1 MNNSSRSSGRHRR
14 GRGRGEASRQNRG
27 ESDEYSRSD
36 HSSRSSRGR
45 GRARGSFGSQRHGA
59 IKYLSHAD
67 IKLLVQSGSSEVL
80 ACVNDNEAGFLA
92 AYRHERYCMDPLMMK
107 HLVKMLYLL
116 VKTDEFDRIASRT
129 LARILSADG
138 NYALF
143 IMRLDFLIKGMIV
156 ETRGYVI
163 SENPQYLNYLIEI
176 GKKAIMVIP
185 ETVLNTYPLL
195 VIQKT
200 IHELI
205 KKGGNLDTLEQKAK
219 SLDLSFKMAREAQ
232 SKQRAQVPESTG
244 NGPSKPSEHFR
255 DVDILPSLTEVHSN
269 DDKIYLRPNV
279 LKGPYNSWDHYLDV
293 QYRLLREDF
302 VRPLRHGIQHYCT
315 PGIRKHSQDIRVY
328 DKVNILS
335 PICLL
340 TGMGFEIRFD
350 TTKFTRVN
358 WEHSRRLIFGSLLCL
373 SKDKFDHS
381 IIFASVVKRDPSLLK
396 DGYLTVKLEGNFGD
410 FHLNPNE
417 QYTMVESTAYFEA
430 YRHILLK
437 LQEMSSY
444 SEEIPFKDYIVGCKL
459 SDIPAP
465 SYFQPC
471 RKLMFDLT
479 EILGMASQIVIQDQS
494 SWPLA
499 EATSLDRSQLDALKM
514 ALTKEIS
521 VIQGPPGTGKTFIG
535 LKIVESF
542 LRNRRIWDR
551 NKDAPILVVC
561 YTNHALDQFLE
572 GIQSLRIDSRTPSIV
587 RIGGRC
593 KSESLSPSILRNK
606 VRECQ
611 SGNELSRSL
620 RRRLGE
626 SRGVMF
632 KCKDCID
639 KMSDPVTSSGDNRL
653 VSLSQLKTV
662 IHTQHYLQLTE
673 GIHEGSGKEL
683 EIWLDLWRPDLY
695 KDIDKETDI
704 DSQDKE
710 TDIDSQDK
718 ETDIFGNET
727 APVEEASGLTDNC
740 IVIDNEAKLIEDDRI
755 LEGEEIELLGIS
767 ATQESAQTPHTA
779 SVSGWQTVQ
788 ISEASR
794 AGMIG
799 KGLKSDP
806 LTSEEVS
813 SVRDIWILP
822 LDKKWQLYTH
832 WIMEYKGYTLNQ
844 SKNLAERYEQA
855 CEGYVDSLKEIDEHV
870 IRGSDVIGITTTG
883 AAKHH
888 HILKKI
894 HPKLVI
900 FEEAAEIFEA
910 HVATSLAPSVQQLV
924 LIGDHKQL
932 QPKPNCYDLDVKY
945 QLSVSLF
952 ERLVRNKI
960 PYVTLNVQHRMRPE
974 ISSLIRPSIYSD
986 LKDHVTVTEYD
997 HVLGVAKDVFVIDH
1011 TYPERENKQGDVTT
1025 HVNVFE
1031 SDYLIGFCRYL
1042 LNQGYHPGN
1051 ITILT
1056 MYRGQLLEMRRKMR
1070 RKDFEGVRLAAV
1082 DDFQGEEND
1091 IILLSLVRSNPEGSI
1106 GFLNSQNRVCVSLSR
1121 AKKGLYIIGNLSMLR
1136 GKDKTIWPA
1145 IISDLEEHHCIGR
1158 GLPLFCRVHGGENF
1172 VEEPD
1177 DFRKCPE
1184 GGCDQPCKARL
1195 PCGHSCPRICHPNDM
1210 DHTKSKCLRDCPK
1223 SLPCGHKCTKKC
1235 HQCARGC
1242 GPCSYMVSRVL
1253 PVCAHEV
1260 VMQCSCDAAFYPC
1273 PRLCGKL
1280 LKCGHTCQNKCSVP
1294 CSLKCSVEVEKVLEC
1309 GHLVKE
1315 LCFHFADNNVECPEK
1330 CQALLECEHQC
1341 AGTCGECY
1349 KGRMHVLCRQK
1360 CDRQLVCGHTCNF
1373 PCASICPPCT
1383 KLCNNFCVHSQ
1394 CPKKCYEIC
1403 DLCMEPCRWQCKHF
1417 KCTRP
1422 CGLPCDRPPCNQP
1435 CMKTL
1440 KCGHSCIGLCGEK
1453 CPVLCRVCDK
1463 KQVCDVFFGS
1473 EDDEDARFVVLEDCS
1488 HFFEVTSLDRWIQD
1502 STEGVEEVNFKAC
1515 PRCRT
1520 PIRKSLRYSNQVKK
1534 TLKDIE
1540 QIKRKQLIPK
1550 SDLLRKVRDLKQS
1563 TSRTQDFF
1571 VIQNEVE
1578 YLEDVSKQENLHP
1591 FRANAFFVQTTVLAS
1606 IMNVVEIARAVRSQ
1620 TASKLK
1626 SQLESCSL
1634 EHIVNSL
1641 KEVKA
1646 FVMQDFLSPQQVSD
1660 VTCELRRIACAAKLC
1675 DFLCKIHEKK
1685 CQFSPEDNQ
1694 KVVKVVRQV
1703 SDCGWKVDKL
1713 TEECEESV
1721 LSLIKSLC
1729 KSYDIDVL
1737 SQKEKMEIVKAI
1749 GLAKGH
1755 WYKCPN
1761 GHYYCIG
1768 DCGGAMEKSRCP
1780 DCGVVIG
1787 GAQHTLVSDN
1797 AHAPEMDGSSYAAW
1811 SEGANMA
1818 NYDLNQ
1824 FR

>member
-1 MNNSSRSSGRHRR
+1 MSNFSRSSGHHHR
-14 GRGRGEASRQNRG
+14 GRGRGQTSRQNRG
-27 ESDEYSRSD
+27 EREHNEYSSSD
-36 HSSRSSRGR
+36 FHCSTRSSRG
-45 GRARGSFGSQRHGA
+45 RGSFGSQRQGA
-59 IKYLSHAD
+59 IKYLSPAD
-67 IKLLVQSGSSEVL
+67 IKLLVQSSSSEVL

-92 AYRHERYCMDPLMMK
+92 AYRHDRYCMDPLMMK
-107 HLVKMLYLL
+107 RLVKLLYLL
-116 VKTDEFDRIASRT
+116 VKMDEFDRIASRT

-143 IMRLDFLIKGMIV
+143 IMKLDFLIKGMID
-156 ETRGYVI
+156 ETRGFVI
-163 SENPQYLNYLIEI
+163 DENPQYLNYLIEI

-205 KKGGNLDTLEQKAK
+205 KKGSNLDTLEQKVK
-219 SLDLSFKMAREAQ
+219 SLDLSFKMARDER
-232 SKQRAQVPESTG
+232 SKQRTHTPESTG
-244 NGPSKPSEHFR
+244 SSGVSEPSEHFR
-255 DVDILPSLTEVHSN
+255 DVDILPSLTEVHSS
-269 DDKIYLRPNV
+269 DDQIYLRPNI
-279 LKGPYNSWDHYLDV
+279 LKGAYGSWDHYLDV

-315 PGIRKHSQDIRVY
+315 PGLGKQSQDIRVY
-328 DKVNILS
+328 DNVNILS
-335 PICLL
+335 PVCLL
-340 TGMGFEIRFD
+340 TGMGFEIQFD
-350 TTKFTRVN
+350 TAKFARVN

-373 SKDKFDHS
+373 SKDKFEHS
-381 IIFASVVKRDPSLLK
+381 IIFASVVKRDLSLLK
-396 DGYLTVKLEGNFGD
+396 DGYLTVKFEGNLGGFQ
-410 FHLNPNE
+410 LNPNE
-417 QYTMVESTAYFEA
+417 VYTMVESTAYFEA

-444 SEEIPFKDYIVGCKL
+444 SEEIPFKEYIVGCKL

-465 SYFQPC
+465 SYSQ
-471 RKLMFDLT
+471 RRRQLKFDLT
-479 EILGMASQIVIQDQS
+479 EILGVASQIVIQDQS

-499 EATSLDRSQLDALKM
+499 EATSLDQSQLEALKM

-542 LRNRRIWDR
+542 LRNRPIWDR
-551 NKDAPILVVC
+551 NREAPILVVC

-572 GIQSLRIDSRTPSIV
+572 GIQSMCIDSRTPSIV

-593 KSESLSPSILRNK
+593 KSERLSTSILRNK

-611 SGNELSRSL
+611 SGNELPRVL
-620 RRRLGE
+620 LRRLGE
-626 SRGVMF
+626 SRGMMF
-632 KCKDCID
+632 KCKDYID
-639 KMSDPVTSSGDNRL
+639 TMSDSVSTSGDNRL
-653 VSLSQLKTV
+653 VSLTELKNV
-662 IHTQHYLQLTE
+662 IATPHYHQLTE

-683 EIWLDLWRPDLY
+683 EIWLDLWHPDLY
-695 KDIDKETDI
+695 KNI
-704 DSQDKE
+704 DSQDNE
-710 TDIDSQDK
+710 TDIVGD
-718 ETDIFGNET
+718 EIT
-727 APVEEASGLTDNC
+727 PVEEASGLDDNC
-740 IVIDNEAKLIEDDRI
+740 IEIDNEAKLMEDDRI
-755 LEGEEIELLGIS
+755 LEGEQIELLGIS
-767 ATQESAQTPHTA
+767 ATQESAHSELTPQPT
-779 SVSGWQTVQ
+779 SVGGWQTVR
-788 ISEASR
+788 INETSR
-794 AGMIG
+794 ARMIN
-799 KGLKSDP
+799 KGLKCEP
-806 LTSEEVS
+806 LSAEKVS

-832 WIMEYKGYTLNQ
+832 WIKEYTKYSLDQ
-844 SKNLAERYEQA
+844 SRNLAERYDQA
-855 CEGYVDSLKEIDEHV
+855 CEKYVDSLKEIDEHV

-932 QPKPNCYDLDVKY
+932 QPKPNCYDLDVQY

-952 ERLVRNKI
+952 ERLIRNKI

-974 ISSLIRPSIYSD
+974 ISSLIHPSIYSD
-986 LKDHVTVTEYD
+986 LRDHVTVTEYD
-997 HVLGVAKDVFVIDH
+997 HILGVAKDVFVIDH
-1011 TYPERENKQGDVTT
+1011 NQPERANKQGDITT

-1042 LNQGYHPGN
+1042 LNQGYHPRN
-1051 ITILT
+1051 ITILS
-1056 MYRGQLLEMRRKMR
+1056 MYRGQLLELRRKMHR
-1070 RKDFEGVRLAAV
+1070 RDFEGVRLAAV

-1091 IILLSLVRSNPEGSI
+1091 IILLSLVRSNPEKNI
-1106 GFLNSQNRVCVSLSR
+1106 GFLNNSNRVCVSLSR

-1136 GKDKTIWPA
+1136 GKDKTIWPE
-1145 IISDLEEHHCIGR
+1145 IISDLEEHQCIGKA
-1158 GLPLFCRVHGGENF
+1158 LPLYCRVHGGDNF

-1223 SLPCGHKCTKKC
+1223 SLPCGHKCMKRC
-1235 HQCARGC
+1235 HQCTSGC
-1242 GPCSYMVSRVL
+1242 GPCSTMVSRVL
-1253 PVCAHEV
+1253 PVCAHEII
-1260 VMQCSCDAAFYPC
+1260 MQCSHDAACLSC

-1280 LKCGHTCQNKCSVP
+1280 LKCGHTCQNTCSKP
-1294 CSLKCSVEVEKVLEC
+1294 CNLKCSVEVEKSLQC

-1315 LCFHFADNNVECPEK
+1315 LCFRFTSKIECPEK
-1330 CQALLECEHQC
+1330 CKALLECEHQC
-1341 AGTCGECY
+1341 VGTCGECF

-1360 CDRQLVCGHTCNF
+1360 CDRQLVCGHTCGF

-1403 DLCMEPCRWQCKHF
+1403 DPCMEPCQWQCKHF

-1422 CGLPCDRPPCNQP
+1422 CGLLCNRPCCNEP

-1440 KCGHSCIGLCGEK
+1440 KCGHLCIGLCGER
-1453 CPVLCRVCDK
+1453 CPALCRVCNKDR
-1463 KQVCDVFFGS
+1463 VNDVFFGT
-1473 EDDEDARFVVLEDCS
+1473 EDDEDARFVVLEDCD
-1488 HFFEVTSLDRWIQD
+1488 HFFEVTSLDRWFHD
-1502 STEGVEEVNFKAC
+1502 DTSEGAEEVSFKAC

-1540 QIKRKQLIPK
+1540 QIKQKQLIPRN
-1550 SDLLRKVRDLKQS
+1550 DLVQKVKGLRQLTRRSQGFL
-1563 TSRTQDFF
+1563 
-1571 VIQNEVE
+1571 VIRNEVE

-1591 FRANAFFVQTTVLAS
+1591 YRANAFFVQTAVLAS
-1606 IMNVVEIARAVRSQ
+1606 ILNVVEITEAVRSQ
-1620 TASKLK
+1620 TAAKLK
-1626 SQLESCSL
+1626 SQLASCYPEHVLKSL
-1634 EHIVNSL
+1634 E
-1641 KEVKA
+1641 EVKT

-1660 VTCELRRIACAAKLC
+1660 ITCELRRIACAAKLC
-1675 DFLCKIHEKK
+1675 DFVCKIHEEK
-1685 CQFSPEDNQ
+1685 CQFAPEDDR
-1694 KVVKVVRQV
+1694 KVAEVVRQI

-1713 TEECEESV
+1713 TEEGEESV

-1729 KSYDIDVL
+1729 KSYNIDVL
-1737 SQKEKMEIVKAI
+1737 SQKEKMDIVKAV

-1768 DCGGAMEKSRCP
+1768 QCGGATETSKCP
-1780 DCGVVIG
+1780 DCGVIIG
-1787 GAQHTLVSDN
+1787 GAQHTLASGNV
-1797 AHAPEMDGSSYAAW
+1797 HAPEMDGSSYAAW

-1818 NYDLNQ
+1818 NYDPNQ
-1824 FR
+1824 FQ